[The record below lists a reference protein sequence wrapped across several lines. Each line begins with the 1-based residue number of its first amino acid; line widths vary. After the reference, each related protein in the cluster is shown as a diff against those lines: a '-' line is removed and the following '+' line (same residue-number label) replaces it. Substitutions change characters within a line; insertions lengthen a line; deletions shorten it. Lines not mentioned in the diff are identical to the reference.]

1 MENYFKK
8 PNLRNIGV
16 QEHWVERG
24 FKEKITE
31 NCSNIE
37 KGINIQAQEALR
49 LPHRFNAC
57 KTISSHIIIK
67 FSKNKIE
74 RRS

>member
-1 MENYFKK
+1 MENYFKR
-8 PNLRNIGV
+8 PNLRNIGA

-37 KGINIQAQEALR
+37 KDINIQAREALR
-49 LPHRFNAC
+49 LLQRFNPC
-57 KTISSHIIIK
+57 KTISSHIIK